1 MCPLYP
7 FHLILLYLCL
17 LLPLLFAVVEGSEEL
32 FANWKVNFLPDNGTR
47 VYEQSHEE
55 VTFQCKGCE
64 ITTEMQEKYP
74 DLKLVLYS
82 NYPGVASIDNQTY
95 YDGND
100 FGEQEL
106 KSERVVDLKV
116 FKNLSSWNLTINV
129 TGEFLG
135 FARIFPEIQSEGKLV
150 TDFSFARPN
159 GVSEESSSPS
169 HLVSVLRTKT
179 VQSRIF
185 AMSVALLISI
195 AYINMGCAIDLQV
208 VKETL
213 KRPIGPLIGFI
224 AQFVFMPLISFGLG
238 FFFQSPAMRLG
249 LFVTGTSPGGGASN
263 IWTLMFGGNLN
274 LSVTMTAISTFAAF
288 FMMPLWIFTLGP
300 VIISDHDIVIPYN
313 KICTYAI
320 CLVVPL
326 SIGLLITRF
335 LPKVSKFLVSILKP
349 FALFLILFIL
359 IFGVWAN
366 LYMFKLMDWKVI
378 LTGMCLPWLGFAFGC
393 TFARLCRR
401 PVEDIIAIAIETG
414 VQNTG
419 VSIFILWYSL
429 DHPLGDIAAVLPV
442 AAATMTPLPLLASLT
457 LMKIREFMGTDTAN
471 NVEAFVISE
480 AKNDFK
486 QSESSQM
493 LLDDKP
499 IIKQNGHQLIENGHA

>member
-32 FANWKVNFLPDNGTR
+32 FANWKVNFLPENGTS
-47 VYEQSHEE
+47 VKEYNNSE
-55 VTFQCKGCE
+55 VTFQCQDCE
-64 ITTEMQEKYP
+64 ITKEMEEKYP
-74 DLKLVLYS
+74 DLRLILYS
-82 NYPGVASIDNQTY
+82 DNPGVASMDNQSSY
-95 YDGND
+95 EANN
-100 FGEQEL
+100 GEKEL
-106 KSERVVDLKV
+106 KSELEVDISV
-116 FKNLSSWNLTINV
+116 FGTSDWSFTFNV

-135 FARIFPEIQSEGKLV
+135 FARIFPKIVNKENLV
-150 TDFSFARPN
+150 TDFSILGN
-159 GVSEESSSPS
+159 DDEISSSTPS
-169 HLVSVLRTKT
+169 HLVSVLREKT
-179 VQSRIF
+179 IQSKIF
-185 AMSVALLISI
+185 AASVALLISI

-213 KRPIGPLIGFI
+213 KRPVGPLIGFI
-224 AQFVFMPLISFGLG
+224 TQFLFMPLISFGLG

-288 FMMPLWIFTLGP
+288 FMMPLWIFSLGP
-300 VIISDHDIVIPYN
+300 VIISDTDIVIPYS
-313 KICTYAI
+313 KICTYAV

-326 SIGLLITRF
+326 SIGLLITRY
-335 LPKVSKFLVSILKP
+335 LPKVSKFLVGILKP
-349 FALFLILFIL
+349 FAFFLIMFIL

-366 LYMFKLMDWKVI
+366 LYMFKLMDWRVI
-378 LTGMCLPWLGFAFGC
+378 LTGMGLPWLGFAFGC
-393 TFARLCRR
+393 TFARLCHR

-429 DHPLGDIAAVLPV
+429 DHPLGDIAGEK
-442 AAATMTPLPLLASLT
+442 
-457 LMKIREFMGTDTAN
+457 KI
-471 NVEAFVISE
+471 
-480 AKNDFK
+480 
-486 QSESSQM
+486 
-493 LLDDKP
+493 L
-499 IIKQNGHQLIENGHA
+499 